1 MSRMDRETM
10 KAQAL
15 DSPGFS
21 LAADF
26 LKSARRKPWRWLI
39 PVILVLLFLFVIIWL
54 PWQAQ
59 KMEATERQEQLIAD
73 TLWVEQSIRFE
84 MRRNE
89 EMVRSTG
96 NDIEDGKLTPAIFHR
111 RLQPIVSSNRVL
123 LSLDWLDA
131 HDRIIASAG
140 TNHGIDLIGSSATVL
155 LSARKRKSAEYAPPV
170 SGNTP
175 HISYF
180 QPLFASGRYI
190 GTLAVSYSPSGML
203 NELIPWWVA
212 RDNEIEIFDAD
223 DVKLASR
230 ASGGPGKNVYTHQRE
245 LDLPGTGLIIRTNSV
260 KGPPRLLPGLLV
272 GSVILLVLGLFW
284 SLGALWRDI
293 NRRLATEG
301 ELRNE
306 VAFKTAMENS
316 LVTGLRTR
324 DLEGRTTYVNPAFC
338 KMVGLPASE
347 LVGRPPPM
355 RYWAPEAL
363 DEYQARMN
371 ELLAGTMTPEGF
383 HTVFQRSNGER
394 FPVLIYESPLVDASG
409 KQTGWMSSILDIS
422 DIQRVEELN
431 RQQQEKLQASSR
443 LAAMGEIAST
453 LAHELNQPLAAVSS
467 YLTGALNMI
476 EEDKTIAS
484 DKFKENVR
492 PAIEKAAAQTQRA
505 GHIIRSVH
513 SFTKRRETNK
523 VEIDLKEMID
533 RVTPLIELQAQ
544 RKFVTV
550 QKAIPENLPNV
561 VADATL
567 MEQVLL
573 NLTRNAID
581 AMEGVPAEK
590 RILRIEAYTD
600 EGDSGKKVI
609 VAVIDRGCGISK
621 EVESKLFSPF
631 FSTKADGMGMGL
643 NICRTAVEA
652 HGGTLGFAPNP
663 DGGTIFSFSLP
674 AD

>member
-1 MSRMDRETM
+1 
-10 KAQAL
+10 
-15 DSPGFS
+15 
-21 LAADF
+21 
-26 LKSARRKPWRWLI
+26 
-39 PVILVLLFLFVIIWL
+39 
-54 PWQAQ
+54 
-59 KMEATERQEQLIAD
+59 
-73 TLWVEQSIRFE
+73 
-84 MRRNE
+84 
-89 EMVRSTG
+89 
-96 NDIEDGKLTPAIFHR
+96 
-111 RLQPIVSSNRVL
+111 
-123 LSLDWLDA
+123 
-131 HDRIIASAG
+131 
-140 TNHGIDLIGSSATVL
+140 
-155 LSARKRKSAEYAPPV
+155 
-170 SGNTP
+170 
-175 HISYF
+175 
-180 QPLFASGRYI
+180 
-190 GTLAVSYSPSGML
+190 ML

-223 DVKLASR
+223 EVRLASR

-272 GSVILLVLGLFW
+272 GSVILLALGLFW
-284 SLGALWRDI
+284 SLGALWRDV

-301 ELRNE
+301 ELRRQ

-338 KMVGLPASE
+338 KMVGLPAAE
-347 LVGRPPPM
+347 LVGRLPPM

-363 DEYQARMN
+363 DEYQQRMN

-383 HTVFQRSNGER
+383 HTIFQRSNGER
-394 FPVLIYESPLVDASG
+394 FPVLIFDSPLVDDSG
-409 KQTGWMSSILDIS
+409 EQTGWMSSILDIS
-422 DIQRVEELN
+422 DIRRVEELN
-431 RQQQEKLQASSR
+431 RQQQEKLQSSSR

-484 DKFKENVR
+484 DKFNENVR

-567 MEQVLL
+567 IEQVLL

-581 AMEGVPAEK
+581 AMEDVPAEK
-590 RILRIEAYTD
+590 RILRIEAYSD
-600 EGDSGKKVI
+600 EQASGRKVT
-609 VAVIDRGCGISK
+609 VAVADRGRGISK

-652 HGGTLGFAPNP
+652 HGGTLGHASNP